1 MAGGS
6 AARGSRRLLPERRI
20 AAAVKTGDN
29 GQRFVGFDDGHQSIG
44 KAAEQGAADALVDD
58 SKLPGIGAH
67 ALNYGVNRRAK
78 TPAQAGSL
86 VLIPI
91 LRVD

>member
-1 MAGGS
+1 
-6 AARGSRRLLPERRI
+6 
-20 AAAVKTGDN
+20 
-29 GQRFVGFDDGHQSIG
+29 
-44 KAAEQGAADALVDD
+44 
-58 SKLPGIGAH
+58 LPGIGAH